1 LSENKEKKIMTNQMV
16 ETKWFREQRIAYR
29 GSIPRHLQNA
39 TMLTRY
45 GVRDDRDHRQKRYG
59 RLKIDARNSA
69 KLNVGDNLP
78 FPSLAV
84 GTWHSPVGFNT
95 PKKLNVV
102 REKE

>member
-1 LSENKEKKIMTNQMV
+1 
-16 ETKWFREQRIAYR
+16 
-29 GSIPRHLQNA
+29 
-39 TMLTRY
+39 
-45 GVRDDRDHRQKRYG
+45 
-59 RLKIDARNSA
+59 
-69 KLNVGDNLP
+69 LNVGDNLP